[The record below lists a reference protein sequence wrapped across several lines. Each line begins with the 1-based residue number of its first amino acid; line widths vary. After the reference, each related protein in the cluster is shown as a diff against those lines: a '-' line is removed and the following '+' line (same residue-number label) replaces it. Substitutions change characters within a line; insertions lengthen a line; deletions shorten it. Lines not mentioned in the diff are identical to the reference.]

1 MSFIPLLLM
10 WMWSRDQ
17 AGKSLVPTMPS
28 WPTAASPP
36 PPMPAFHSQPPPAS
50 MVSPSADTA
59 TPLAQLHA
67 APPVAPHADA
77 ANTLKAAARQGA
89 KSAASKALHAAHIK
103 APHISN
109 PFGKKK
115 KAATSLHPATVEDL
129 QTILISRGAHITKDG
144 LYGPKTA
151 SAWASL
157 AKSKK
162 LDTTIKRVN
171 PTVANVAA
179 HTFDV
184 LSVPAIP

>member
-1 MSFIPLLLM
+1 M
-10 WMWSRDQ
+10 
-17 AGKSLVPTMPS
+17 T
-28 WPTAASPP
+28 
-36 PPMPAFHSQPPPAS
+36 H
-50 MVSPSADTA
+50 PSADTG
-59 TPLAQLHA
+59 TPLAQLHS

-77 ANTLKAAARQGA
+77 ANTLKAAAKQGA
-89 KSAASKALHAAHIK
+89 KSAANKALHAAHIK

-115 KAATSLHPATVEDL
+115 KAAATSLHPATVEDL
-129 QTILISRGAHITKDG
+129 QTILISRGARLTKDG
-144 LYGPKTA
+144 LYGPNTA

-162 LDTTIKRVN
+162 LDATIKRVN

>member
-10 WMWSRDQ
+10 WMWSRDHAN
-17 AGKSLVPTMPS
+17 AGPTMPA

-36 PPMPAFHSQPPPAS
+36 PPMPAFQTQAAPAS
-50 MVSPSADTA
+50 MTHPTADTG
-59 TPLAQLHA
+59 TPLAQLHSA
-67 APPVAPHADA
+67 APSAPHADSTSPAHALKTA
-77 ANTLKAAARQGA
+77 AKKGA
-89 KSAASKALHAAHIK
+89 TSAAKRALHSAHIT
-103 APHISN
+103 N
-109 PFGKKK
+109 PFAKKK
-115 KAATSLHPATVEDL
+115 TSLHPATVEDL

-151 SAWASL
+151 SAWAAL